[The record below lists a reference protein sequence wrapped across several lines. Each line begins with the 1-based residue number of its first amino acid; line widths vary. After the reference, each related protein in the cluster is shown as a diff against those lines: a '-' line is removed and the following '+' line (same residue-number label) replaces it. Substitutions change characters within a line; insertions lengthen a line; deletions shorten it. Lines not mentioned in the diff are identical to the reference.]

1 MIGDI
6 QAMLKEVKALE
17 RQGITCPRV
26 NMAAR
31 AAKNALRHATIG
43 QDVEKLTAALMDK
56 AQELARLERLQD
68 LASAR
73 RRLAI
78 ARASIWSPASTT
90 AAIDS
95 AGHALK
101 AALDDLKERKGIRHV
116 FPAMA

>member
-6 QAMLKEVKALE
+6 QAMLKTVKALE

-31 AAKNALRHATIG
+31 AAKDALRHATIG
-43 QDVEKLTAALMDK
+43 NDVERLTEALLAK
-56 AQELARLERLQD
+56 AQELERLNRLTD

-73 RRLAI
+73 RRFAI